1 MDVELQYGDG
11 ALTVSGLPRARTT
24 VIEPAHLPPA
34 ADETRVV
41 RTALRRP
48 LAGPPLRDVVR
59 SGQTVA
65 ISVCDGTRPQPRE
78 VVIPAIL
85 AELDG
90 IVRLEDVVILIATGT
105 HRGNSDAEL
114 RDMLGSDVVDSVRIE
129 NHDARDEGALRFLG
143 TVGNDVPLW
152 LDRSW
157 LDADVRITTGFVEPH
172 FFAGFSGGPKMIA
185 PGLAGL
191 ETTLVLHDAARIGSA
206 QARWGVLEGNP
217 VHDDIRAIAR
227 HCPPHF
233 SLDVVLD
240 GEKRVAQAFGG
251 ELFAM
256 HRAATDV
263 ARATAM
269 CPVPAAFDVVVTSNA
284 GFPLDQ
290 NLYQSVKGMSAA
302 AQVVR
307 PGGTIVVAAECRD
320 GFPDHGS
327 YRSELSAAAS
337 PAALLERIAARAK
350 TVADQWQIQV
360 QAKIQAQARVLVHSS
375 YLSAADLAA
384 AHLEQVDDVSE
395 AVRQALDDAGPA
407 STVCVLPWGPL
418 VVPYLAR
425 ESCCRAIV

>member
-1 MDVELQYGDG
+1 MRVSDQLLDVDLQYGAG
-11 ALTVSGLPRARTT
+11 SLTVSGLPRARAT
-24 VIEPAHLPPA
+24 VVEPAHLPPV
-34 ADETRVV
+34 ADESLVV
-41 RTALRRP
+41 TAALRTP
-48 LAGPPLRDVVR
+48 VAGPPLRSCVQP
-59 SGQTVA
+59 GQTVA

-90 IVRLEDVVILIATGT
+90 IVRIEDIVILIATGT

-114 RDMLGSDVVDSVRIE
+114 RAMLGDEVVDSVRIE
-129 NHDARDEGALRFLG
+129 NHDARDEASLRFLG
-143 TVGNDVPLW
+143 TVGNGVPLW
-152 LDRSW
+152 LNRSW

-191 ETTLVLHDAARIGSA
+191 ETTLVLHDAARIGSP

-227 HCPPHF
+227 RCPPDF

-263 ARATAM
+263 VRATAM
-269 CPVPAAFDVVVTSNA
+269 RPVPAAFDVVVTSNA

-290 NLYQSVKGMSAA
+290 NLYQAVKGMSAA
-302 AQVVR
+302 AQVVK

-320 GFPDHGS
+320 GFPEHGP
-327 YRSELSAAAS
+327 YRSELMASSS
-337 PAALLERIAARAK
+337 PAALLERIAARPK

-360 QAKIQAQARVLVHSS
+360 GAKIQEQARVLVHTS
-375 YLSAADLAA
+375 YLSDDELAA
-384 AHLEQVDDVSE
+384 AHFTQVDDVSE
-395 AVRQALDDAGPA
+395 AVHAALAEAGPEA
-407 STVCVLPWGPL
+407 TVCVLPWGPL
-418 VVPYLAR
+418 VVPYIA
-425 ESCCRAIV
+425 

>member
-11 ALTVSGLPRARTT
+11 GLIVSGLPRARTT

-41 RTALRRP
+41 TTALRRP
-48 LAGPPLRDVVR
+48 LAGPPLRDLVR
-59 SGQTVA
+59 PGQTVA

-90 IVRLEDVVILIATGT
+90 LVRPEDVVILIATGT
-105 HRGNSDAEL
+105 HRGNTDAEL
-114 RDMLGSDVVDSVRIE
+114 RDMLGSDVVDGVRIE
-129 NHDARDEGALRFLG
+129 NHDARDEGSLRYLG
-143 TVGNDVPLW
+143 RVGDDVPLW
-152 LDRSW
+152 LNRSW

-185 PGLAGL
+185 PGLAGI

-227 HCPPHF
+227 HCPPDF

-269 CPVPAAFDVVVTSNA
+269 CPVPAVFDVVVTSNA

-302 AQVVR
+302 AQVVK
-307 PGGTIVVAAECRD
+307 PGGTIVIAAECRD

-337 PAALLERIAARAK
+337 PAALLEQIAARPQ

-360 QAKIQAQARVLVHSS
+360 QAKLQAQARVLVHSS
-375 YLSAADLAA
+375 YLSAGDLAA
-384 AHLEQVDDVSE
+384 AHLEQIDDVSE
-395 AVRQALDDAGPA
+395 AVREALDEAGLA
-407 STVCVLPWGPL
+407 ATVCVLPWGPL
-418 VVPYLAR
+418 VVPYLPPSTA
-425 ESCCRAIV
+425 V